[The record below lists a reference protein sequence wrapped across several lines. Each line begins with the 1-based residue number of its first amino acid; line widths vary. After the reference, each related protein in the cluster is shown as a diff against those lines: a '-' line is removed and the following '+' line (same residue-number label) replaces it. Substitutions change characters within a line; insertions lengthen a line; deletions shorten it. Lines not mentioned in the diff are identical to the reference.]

1 MVKMQAHAGA
11 MTICGRREEVTMQVK
26 EILRIKGN
34 TLFTVTPET
43 MLSDS
48 VILMSDNDIG
58 SVVVM
63 EGGKLTGMLTFR
75 EVIKVLAKRQVEHR
89 TGPTPP
95 VAEIR
100 VGEVMNREP
109 IIANPEMDVDELRRT
124 MLEHHARYL
133 PVMEGDTVL
142 GVISFH
148 DVAKAVLEEQSFE
161 NRMLKGYIKNWP
173 A

>member
-1 MVKMQAHAGA
+1 
-11 MTICGRREEVTMQVK
+11 MQVK
-26 EILRIKGN
+26 EILRIKGS

-43 MLSDS
+43 MLSDG
-48 VILMSDNDIG
+48 VIVMADNDIG
-58 SVVVM
+58 SLVVM
-63 EGGKLTGMLTFR
+63 EGGKMAGMLTFR
-75 EVIKVLAKRQVEHR
+75 EVIKVLAKRQLEHR

-95 VAEIR
+95 VAEIK
-100 VGEVMNREP
+100 VGAVMNREP
-109 IIANPEMDVDELRRT
+109 IIANPEMEVDDLRRT
-124 MLEHHARYL
+124 MLDHHQRYL